1 MYSCVFSLDQSQ
13 LQHIILSANQCSA
26 LTEMSTQESIY
37 IIVNILVKQ
46 FAFSIGG
53 VLEYRIVNLVSLS
66 QVCIII
72 QKLNLSVS
80 NLRVRYY
87 NWQLLILIYL
97 GSETCYQ

>member
-26 LTEMSTQESIY
+26 LTEMSTQESIS

-53 VLEYRIVNLVSLS
+53 VLEYRIVNRVSLS
-66 QVCIII
+66 KVCIII
-72 QKLNLSVS
+72 QKVK
-80 NLRVRYY
+80 
-87 NWQLLILIYL
+87 LICVEPKSTVL
-97 GSETCYQ
+97 